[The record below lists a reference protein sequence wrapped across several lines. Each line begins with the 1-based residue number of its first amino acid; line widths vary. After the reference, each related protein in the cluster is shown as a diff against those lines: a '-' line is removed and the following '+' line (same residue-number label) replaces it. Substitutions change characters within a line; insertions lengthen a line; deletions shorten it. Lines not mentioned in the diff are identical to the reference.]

1 MTARVLI
8 VDDVLANVK
17 LLQARL
23 TAEYF
28 DVVTA
33 TSGAEALAIAE
44 MTMPDIVLLDVM
56 MPEMDGFE
64 VCRRLKAD
72 LRTQDIPVI
81 MITSLDSP
89 TDRVQGLEAG
99 ADDFLAKPVDDV
111 ALLARVRS
119 LVRLKMITDELRS
132 RTATG
137 QRMGIVEPLKFEDVD
152 VIQRAR
158 VLLVDDQ
165 PASSQRIGDIVGR
178 LHDLVVEPDLGKA
191 VGLASGG
198 QFDLV
203 VVSLNLAGAD
213 ALRLCSHLRSIDLMR
228 TVPILVLA
236 EPDDSKRL
244 ARALDIGANDYLVRP
259 IDRHELMA
267 RVRTQL
273 RHRRYAEQLRADLE
287 RSVTMAV
294 TDPLTGL
301 HNRRFMES
309 HLSTQ
314 IDHAIANG
322 KPLSLILFDL
332 DHFKAIN
339 DTHGHD
345 AGDGILSE
353 IGRIVLANV
362 RGVDLGCRYGGEEF
376 VVIMPGR
383 DRETAFDIA
392 ERLRAVVADANF
404 ESPAGKA
411 PLKVTISAGVATL
424 EGPEDS
430 PLHLLRRADK
440 ALYEAKDAGRNRVV
454 EQAA

>member
-23 TAEYF
+23 AAEYF

-44 MTMPDIVLLDVM
+44 MTLPDIVLLDVM

-99 ADDFLAKPVDDV
+99 ADDFLAKPVDDI

-137 QRMGIVEPLKFEDVD
+137 QRMGIVEPLKFTDVD
-152 VIQRAR
+152 VIERANI
-158 VLLVDDQ
+158 LLVDDQ
-165 PASSQRIGDIVGR
+165 PASSHRIRDIVGAS
-178 LHDLVVEPDLGKA
+178 HDVTTAPEPSKA
-191 VGLASGG
+191 ISLAAQGN
-198 QFDLV
+198 FDLV
-203 VVSLNLAGAD
+203 IVSLNLAGAD
-213 ALRLCSHLRSIDLMR
+213 SLRFLSQLRSPELMR
-228 TVPILVLA
+228 SVPMLVLS
-236 EPDDSKRL
+236 EPDDSRRL

-273 RHRRYAEQLRADLE
+273 RHRRYAGQLRENLE

-294 TDPLTGL
+294 TDELTGL
-301 HNRRFMES
+301 FNRRYMES

-314 IDHAIANG
+314 IDLAIANG
-322 KPLSLILFDL
+322 KPMSLILFDL
-332 DHFKAIN
+332 DHFKVIN
-339 DTHGHD
+339 DTHGHE
-345 AGDGILSE
+345 AGDEILQQIGGI
-353 IGRIVLANV
+353 VAANV

-383 DRETAFDIA
+383 DSETAFAIA
-392 ERLRAVVADANF
+392 ERLRAVVADHDFQSNADL
-404 ESPAGKA
+404 S
-411 PLKVTISAGVATL
+411 LKVTISAGVATL
-424 EGPEDS
+424 EGPDDS

-440 ALYEAKDAGRNRVV
+440 ALYEAKDAGRNKVV